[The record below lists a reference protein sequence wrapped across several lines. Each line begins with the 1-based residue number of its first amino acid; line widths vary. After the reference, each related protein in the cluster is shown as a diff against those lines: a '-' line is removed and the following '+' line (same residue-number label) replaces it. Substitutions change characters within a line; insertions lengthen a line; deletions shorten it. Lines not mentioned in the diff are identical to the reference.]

1 MRIRIDK
8 KRCNGC
14 EACVN
19 SCPDVFMAWGRYM
32 KADFEVADPGKYE
45 AAVRLAAERCPQQ
58 AIGIEPS

>member
-1 MRIRIDK
+1 
-8 KRCNGC
+8 
-14 EACVN
+14 
-19 SCPDVFMAWGRYM
+19 M